1 MASRISAAMPLVERM
16 VCRLLAVALGLC
28 FAFGAVAQAP
38 EVAKAR
44 LIKANPALAKL
55 SDWKPRES
63 LVRGVYTLHDP
74 NGSYE
79 PYGFDAGGRMLR
91 TNRGWQPIDGGGLGE
106 PLEGSDLKALHAKL
120 FANLKLEEAIPLKF
134 GSGAK
139 SFVLLTALDCPM
151 CKLLERNL
159 NKVASKLSATIY
171 VYPMALDYTNVQRM
185 NIVTSM
191 WCGPSPERAWSSAMA
206 QPGVPSPAA
215 GGRSDSCGVRTAY
228 HSRALARLFGSY
240 GVPALI
246 SADGAIRRGAPEP
259 EELIALMR

>member
-1 MASRISAAMPLVERM
+1 M
-16 VCRLLAVALGLC
+16 VGRLLVAALGLC
-28 FAFGAVAQAP
+28 CAFGAVAQAL

-44 LIKANPALAKL
+44 LIRANPALTPL
-55 SDWKPRES
+55 SDWNPRES

-79 PYGFDAGGRMLR
+79 PYGVDSGGRMLR
-91 TNRGWQPIDGGGLGE
+91 TNRGWQPIDGGSLGE
-106 PLEGSDLKALHAKL
+106 PLEGADLKAFHAKL
-120 FANLKLEEAIPLKF
+120 YANLKVEEAIPLKF

-139 SFVLLTALDCPM
+139 RFVLLTALDCTT

-185 NIVTSM
+185 NTVTSL
-191 WCGPSPERAWSSAMA
+191 WCGPSPERGWREAMA
-206 QPGVPSPAA
+206 QPGVPLPAA
-215 GGRSDSCGVRTAY
+215 GGRSDSCGVRTAQ

-246 SADGAIRRGAPEP
+246 SDDGSIRRGALNPD
-259 EELIALMR
+259 ELIALMR